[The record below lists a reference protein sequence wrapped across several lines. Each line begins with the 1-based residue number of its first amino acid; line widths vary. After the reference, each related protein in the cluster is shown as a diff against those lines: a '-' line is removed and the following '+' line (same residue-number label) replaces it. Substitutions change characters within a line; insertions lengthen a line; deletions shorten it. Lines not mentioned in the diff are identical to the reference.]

1 MYKGMLNGFVAGCAA
16 ASLSVGAGMVLV
28 PVWFKMGV

>member
-1 MYKGMLNGFVAGCAA
+1 MLNGFLAGCAA

-28 PVWFKMGV
+28 PVWFKAGI